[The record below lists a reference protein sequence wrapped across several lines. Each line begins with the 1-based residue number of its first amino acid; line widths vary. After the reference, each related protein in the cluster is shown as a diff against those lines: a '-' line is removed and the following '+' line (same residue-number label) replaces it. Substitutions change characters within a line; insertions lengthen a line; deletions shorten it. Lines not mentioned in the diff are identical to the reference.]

1 LGEDKYKVCLLGTNI
16 MKGMQDEGVMA
27 CAKHFPGHG
36 DVSVD
41 SHLDLPVINKSMKA
55 LDSLEL
61 FPFKQMIKE
70 GVGSMMIAHLYIPA
84 IDTTKNQATSLSRK
98 NVTGLL
104 KDSLG
109 FKGLTFTDALEM
121 KGVSKYY
128 PAGQASAQSL
138 IAGNDML
145 CLPGDLRGSIRKTR
159 KAIRQHKLSWKEID
173 EKVHK
178 VLLAKYNL
186 GLDSL
191 KPIPL
196 NGLTEDL
203 NKDVIRLKKE
213 VYENAITLLRQDNPA
228 LLPMAGSKK
237 IAYVGIGISEPNRF
251 ARQLTENFKADCFYV
266 DGTTDTVQARI
277 LLSDLKDYDAIIVG
291 IHHYKKFPANN
302 FGISKFSVSLA
313 KAIQQKDNAI
323 SFVFGN
329 PYAIKNFADAK
340 NLVACYEDDSLMHDV
355 AIDLLKG
362 KLVAKGKLPVTVDAD
377 YHYGSGVDSKFYFP
391 IVDPQTAGLEG
402 QRLKQIDSIANNAI
416 LNGATPGCVVLVA
429 RNGKV
434 GYYKAFGHMNYDGK
448 EPVTN
453 QTVYDLA
460 SVTKTSATTMAVMK
474 LYEEGKLDMDKN
486 LGDYLP
492 WTRGSDKADLKV
504 RNILLHQAGLVSFIP
519 FYKETIDAKTGIPKP
534 GYYPSEPDKQYS
546 IPVAENMYMRN
557 DMTDTLY
564 KRILQSKLGPA
575 DKYVYSD
582 NDFILMGKIV
592 EQITG
597 IPLNE
602 YVRNTFYLPLGMTST
617 TFLPKEH
624 MPLNQIAPTEK
635 EKYFRQQQIRGYV
648 HDPGAAMFGGVAGHA
663 GLFSNAYD
671 LAKLYQMLLDGGSF
685 NGVKIFKKETIDYFT
700 SYQSDISRRG
710 LGFDKPEKDN
720 ATSNSPYPSK
730 SVSPLTFGHTGF
742 TGTCVW
748 ADPKYDLLY
757 IFLSNRVCPDGDNN
771 MLGKLNVRSNIQEV
785 IYNALIK

>member
-1 LGEDKYKVCLLGTNI
+1 
-16 MKGMQDEGVMA
+16 
-27 CAKHFPGHG
+27 
-36 DVSVD
+36 
-41 SHLDLPVINKSMKA
+41 
-55 LDSLEL
+55 
-61 FPFKQMIKE
+61 
-70 GVGSMMIAHLYIPA
+70 
-84 IDTTKNQATSLSRK
+84 
-98 NVTGLL
+98 
-104 KDSLG
+104 
-109 FKGLTFTDALEM
+109 
-121 KGVSKYY
+121 
-128 PAGQASAQSL
+128 
-138 IAGNDML
+138 
-145 CLPGDLRGSIRKTR
+145 
-159 KAIRQHKLSWKEID
+159 
-173 EKVHK
+173 
-178 VLLAKYNL
+178 
-186 GLDSL
+186 
-191 KPIPL
+191 
-196 NGLTEDL
+196 
-203 NKDVIRLKKE
+203 
-213 VYENAITLLRQDNPA
+213 
-228 LLPMAGSKK
+228 
-237 IAYVGIGISEPNRF
+237 
-251 ARQLTENFKADCFYV
+251 
-266 DGTTDTVQARI
+266 
-277 LLSDLKDYDAIIVG
+277 
-291 IHHYKKFPANN
+291 
-302 FGISKFSVSLA
+302 
-313 KAIQQKDNAI
+313 
-323 SFVFGN
+323 
-329 PYAIKNFADAK
+329 
-340 NLVACYEDDSLMHDV
+340 
-355 AIDLLKG
+355 
-362 KLVAKGKLPVTVDAD
+362 
-377 YHYGSGVDSKFYFP
+377 
-391 IVDPQTAGLEG
+391 
-402 QRLKQIDSIANNAI
+402 
-416 LNGATPGCVVLVA
+416 
-429 RNGKV
+429 
-434 GYYKAFGHMNYDGK
+434 
-448 EPVTN
+448 
-453 QTVYDLA
+453 
-460 SVTKTSATTMAVMK
+460 
-474 LYEEGKLDMDKN
+474 
-486 LGDYLP
+486 
-492 WTRGSDKADLKV
+492 
-504 RNILLHQAGLVSFIP
+504 AGLVSFIP

-534 GYYPSEPDKQYS
+534 GYYHSEPDKQYS

-564 KRILQSKLGPA
+564 KRILQRKLGPA